1 MKLIDFTQ
9 NQEFNDLRHKIG
21 TDDLG
26 RFELFDPKKHLTWQ
40 EKKSLSENW
49 VNVSVAL
56 LHAQSDKTLA
66 YKNSY
71 ILSVVGDEVHFAY
84 CDALKNKIS
93 KGSVNSIDVSLNWE
107 LFKGKS
113 VCSYCLHAI
122 SYEGFDVYRH
132 RHQEYNQK
140 IVQSFKLDNYLTH
153 KYGKPA

>member
-1 MKLIDFTQ
+1 MKLIDFT
-9 NQEFNDLRHKIG
+9 NEPELNELRHKMG
-21 TDDLG
+21 AQDLG

-40 EKKSLSENW
+40 EKKSLAENL

-71 ILSVVGDEVHFAY
+71 ILSAIGDEVHFAY
-84 CDALKNKIS
+84 CDALKNKIN
-93 KGSVNSIDVSLNWE
+93 KAGLNQVDVSLKWD

-113 VCSYCLHAI
+113 VCHYCLHAI
-122 SYEGFDVYRH
+122 GYEGFDVYRH

-140 IVQSFKLDNYLTH
+140 ILQSFKLEHYLQDKH
-153 KYGKPA
+153 GVQK